1 MTIINAQEALNKFE
15 MLTPRQRE
23 VAVMLAN
30 GRRNK
35 EVAASLGMS
44 ERTVEVHRANI
55 LRTLGVNGAA
65 QLAVLVCRAGMLES
79 AA

>member
-55 LRTLGVNGAA
+55 LRTLGVNGTA
-65 QLAVLVCRAGMLES
+65 QLAVLVCRAGMLDG

>member
-44 ERTVEVHRANI
+44 GRTVEVHRANI
-55 LRTLGVNGAA
+55 LRTLGVNGNA
-65 QLAVLVCRAGMLES
+65 QLAVLVCRAGMLDG